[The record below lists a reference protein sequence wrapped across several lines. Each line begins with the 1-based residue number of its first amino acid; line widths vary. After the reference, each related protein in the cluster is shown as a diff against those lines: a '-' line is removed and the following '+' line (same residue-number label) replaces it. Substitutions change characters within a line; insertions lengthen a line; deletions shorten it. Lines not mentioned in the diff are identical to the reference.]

1 MARTVRPPG
10 RMKRFVPFW
19 AIQFV
24 IGGVLI
30 AVVSVVAITAIANA
44 TRIPGQFLDDVG
56 RTVHGI
62 LPKEGPDVSS
72 DAQVKA
78 VVRAMP
84 DGRLRVG
91 SVIAEDD
98 VVVFTVTARRSS
110 VKAAVVPGDQI
121 RINRDSGEIEIA
133 PQGIPGVI
141 DRLQEELRK
150 LKERF
155 FGP

>member
-1 MARTVRPPG
+1 
-10 RMKRFVPFW
+10 MKRFVPLW
-19 AIQFV
+19 AVQFLFGTVLV
-24 IGGVLI
+24 IVV
-30 AVVSVVAITAIANA
+30 AVVALAALANA
-44 TRIPGQFLDDVG
+44 TRIPGQFFDEVG
-56 RTVHGI
+56 KTVHGI
-62 LPKEGPDVSS
+62 LPKEGPDLSS
-72 DAQVKA
+72 DAQLKT

-84 DGRLRVG
+84 GGRLRVG

-98 VVVFTVTARRSS
+98 VVVFTITAKRSS
-110 VKAAVVPGDQI
+110 VKAAVVPGDEI